1 MEEASLDNFH
11 ENYNALYINYIKFLN
26 KNGLTINHDEDMIE
40 ENKYGKC
47 EEVKSILDIRQ
58 NEFISRINHQYI
70 VFQKR
75 ISKLRKLIKQ

>member
-1 MEEASLDNFH
+1 
-11 ENYNALYINYIKFLN
+11 
-26 KNGLTINHDEDMIE
+26 MIE